1 MILPEIAA
9 AYGRAEET
17 IAWWR
22 ARYPWPERT
31 GKRGRWDEYDP
42 AEVAAAVRKI
52 LALAEEDADPDE
64 LLDMK
69 AAAAEAGIS
78 YATVRADVSK
88 GRWPQPDD
96 EGHGVRRWKRSAV
109 RAEMASRRPNRR
121 RRAARKEEE

>member
-1 MILPEIAA
+1 MILPEIAD
-9 AYGRAEET
+9 AYERPTAT

-22 ARYPWPERT
+22 VRYEWPAPT
-31 GKRGRWDEYDP
+31 GKRGRWDEYD
-42 AEVAAAVRKI
+42 AGEVAAAVRAI
-52 LALAEEDADPDE
+52 LALGDEDADPDE

-88 GRWPQPDD
+88 ERWPLPDH
-96 EGHGVRRWKRSAV
+96 EEFGAKRWKRSTV

-121 RRAARKEEE
+121 RRAPGEG